1 MDSKTENDPVAL
13 NKSVAL
19 AIASCTQRKI
29 IVPSHP
35 ELMGSIGS
43 ALMALDLLEGR
54 EIVRRKFTLEDL
66 LSGDMSVKN
75 KFMCSACKNNCE
87 IQNISIRGKSYPFG
101 GLCSKYTLLRQENAK
116 KRGKNLVETR
126 NNLLY
131 NEFGP
136 ISLKNPLGSIG
147 LPMALTTH
155 SLFPLY
161 AKFIN
166 ELGYNVVL
174 SESTGTRDTK
184 TLSPIC
190 YPCELVHGAVRDLIR
205 QKVDFIFLPRVLEM
219 ETNDGYLHGYTCT
232 STSIIS
238 DVVSASFEKGRDKI
252 LSPHV
257 STSTDYIT
265 TTLQEFGKVAEKLGL
280 EKKRGEEAGKKA
292 FAHYAK
298 FLIKYRNLGEK
309 MLPKLTEEPCVVVAG
324 RPYVV
329 YPSGINIALP
339 QKIASRG
346 YHVIPADLLP
356 SETIDH
362 ERNAWHYTQQMNNA
376 VDFANKHPNA
386 YICLVSCFSCGP
398 DGTMYH
404 NYRHKILTKSKKS
417 KITSK
422 KLQWL
427 HSIFT

>member
-1 MDSKTENDPVAL
+1 
-13 NKSVAL
+13 
-19 AIASCTQRKI
+19 
-29 IVPSHP
+29 
-35 ELMGSIGS
+35 MGSIGS
-43 ALMALDLLEGR
+43 ALMTRDLLVSKK
-54 EIVRRKFTLEDL
+54 IVRRKFTLKDL
-66 LSGDMSVKN
+66 LLGDMRVKN
-75 KFMCSACKNNCE
+75 KFKCNACKNNCE
-87 IQNISIRGKSYPFG
+87 IQNISIRDKSYPFG
-101 GLCSKYTLLRQENAK
+101 GLCSKYALLRQKSAK
-116 KRGKNLVETR
+116 RRGKNLVETR

-136 ISLKNPLGSIG
+136 ISLENPLGSIG

-174 SESTGTRDTK
+174 SKSTGIRDIK

-205 QKVDFIFLPRVLEM
+205 EKVDFIFLPRVLEM
-219 ETNDGYLHGYTCT
+219 GISDGYLHGYTCT
-232 STSIIS
+232 STSIIT
-238 DVVSASFEKGRDKI
+238 DIVSAAFENERDRI

-257 STSTDYIT
+257 NTSEDYFA

-280 EKKRGEEAGKKA
+280 KKEKGEEAGKKA

-298 FLIKYRNLGEK
+298 FLTKYSELGK
-309 MLPKLTEEPCVVVAG
+309 KVLPELTKEPCVIVAG

-346 YHVIPADLLP
+346 YHVIPADILP
-356 SETIDH
+356 LVSADH

-376 VDFANKHPNA
+376 VDFARKHPNA

-404 NYRHKILTKSKKS
+404 NFRQ
-417 KITSK
+417 
-422 KLQWL
+422 KLAGTTFCYLEIDSHTAHAGFETRVGAFLDIIETQAR
-427 HSIFT
+427 